1 MCSTCIVSSHQLGW
15 SGCKAPQG
23 GSVRPQSP
31 RSHCRSNY
39 GGLCHAIH
47 TWSASCPLA
56 YHPAWHMHTQTSPIA
71 LPLPRPCPIAT
82 SNTEVVVPVLT
93 TCITSTPQSKS
104 NATPCAAR
112 HRPEACAVAVGVQLP
127 ALPVQLAVPV
137 PQAAL
142 HRGTSGAASQMSAKG
157 AGVLRG
163 K

>member
-15 SGCKAPQG
+15 SGGKAPQG

-31 RSHCRSNY
+31 RSHSRSNY

-56 YHPAWHMHTQTSPIA
+56 YQPAWHMHTQTSPA
-71 LPLPRPCPIAT
+71 LPLPRPSHCYEQHGGGNTSPHNLHHFHPAT
-82 SNTEVVVPVLT
+82 K
-93 TCITSTPQSKS
+93 IKRKS
-104 NATPCAAR
+104 LRRP